1 MLNAHWDLVKQKQ
14 RRTGRDCQGRLIKE
28 VMMPKPSLS
37 LREGRQAGEE
47 HSRPRAQSDQRT
59 DPGGTALSLRLAHRQ
74 LQRAGWA
81 RAAKQGLCVPS
92 CLFCVSMF
100 YLAFFFFPVR
110 NEDGR
115 ILSGR
120 VTQSGVCFLRSC
132 HPRGSVKGGLENGGF
147 WGQADQLKS
156 QRLKQLQGRWVGE
169 KGTG

>member
-1 MLNAHWDLVKQKQ
+1 MGKGCK
-14 RRTGRDCQGRLIKE
+14 
-28 VMMPKPSLS
+28 
-37 LREGRQAGEE
+37 
-47 HSRPRAQSDQRT
+47 
-59 DPGGTALSLRLAHRQ
+59 
-74 LQRAGWA
+74 A
-81 RAAKQGLCVPS
+81 RALCSILSFLCVYVLS
-92 CLFCVSMF
+92 CL
-100 YLAFFFFPVR
+100 FFFPVR